1 MLIVVTIMA
10 LLMVVAI
17 PAYKDMVMHTQE
29 TAAMQA
35 IRTLH
40 TAQMQCFSQNNRFA
54 TTLRGLGGKWIGAD
68 LASGVKG
75 GYKFR
80 LDDSPTGYTIH
91 AEPVKFGVNGKRA
104 FYSDETMILR
114 QHEGPEPATA
124 ESEEAK

>member
-17 PAYKDMVMHTQE
+17 PAYKDMVMHTEE

-40 TAQMQCFSQNNRFA
+40 TARMQCFSQNNHYA
-54 TTLRGLGGKWIGAD
+54 ASLRELAGKWITAD

-80 LDDSPTGYTIH
+80 LDDSPSGYVIH
-91 AEPVKFGVNGKRA
+91 AEPVKYGVNGKRT

-114 QHEGPEPATA
+114 QHEGLEPANA
-124 ESEEAK
+124 DSEEAK